1 MEIILFEKR
10 YRIDVE
16 NIVLIL
22 EDQLLINLKNT
33 PGVEQS
39 EIENYQNDIRGHF
52 KNVID
57 NLLGYYQNPDS
68 IISVHTDKFANV
80 ESTLRVQYSDFTEEK
95 EKKMKEYQP
104 TQYKKEVVRF
114 IDSFAIEFH
123 TIFFPEY
130 KIKENSLPDKFED
143 DTNLTHTKGIKEFLD
158 KFIPDYIRE
167 YRSPF
172 FDFLNDH
179 IKVESLV
186 KSTFSIKVI
195 KFDKSQFDS
204 KIDDIF
210 VNDSIITIDQKN
222 QLKSWFHYSKND
234 KVRVEPMYF
243 DDDDDAPYYIAY
255 FIRECGGCNNSEV
268 QYIESIFKINQ
279 WLQCNLLLNTTGNF
293 VIKFDQLNRAFKKKS
308 RKKVKDNILKKI
320 QTWK

>member
-22 EDQLLINLKNT
+22 ENQLLINLKNT

-95 EKKMKEYQP
+95 VKKMKEYQP
-104 TQYKKEVVRF
+104 TQYKKEVGRF

-123 TIFFPEY
+123 TFFFQ
-130 KIKENSLPDKFED
+130 N
-143 DTNLTHTKGIKEFLD
+143 TK
-158 KFIPDYIRE
+158 
-167 YRSPF
+167 
-172 FDFLNDH
+172 
-179 IKVESLV
+179 
-186 KSTFSIKVI
+186 
-195 KFDKSQFDS
+195 
-204 KIDDIF
+204 
-210 VNDSIITIDQKN
+210 
-222 QLKSWFHYSKND
+222 
-234 KVRVEPMYF
+234 
-243 DDDDDAPYYIAY
+243 
-255 FIRECGGCNNSEV
+255 
-268 QYIESIFKINQ
+268 
-279 WLQCNLLLNTTGNF
+279 
-293 VIKFDQLNRAFKKKS
+293 
-308 RKKVKDNILKKI
+308 
-320 QTWK
+320 